1 MKRIPEQENVKM
13 ELASDRINVN
23 FGENNGFYVRAS
35 GGISCYGDT
44 VYNDIYYALH
54 DKITAAS
61 KMVQEYM
68 NAMANAPPLTAID
81 FDMPYKKLAEFNGVV
96 LGGIETENGEYNF
109 TTWRKDNNSLYWGH
123 YYGTDYTEAKEDFA
137 ARANLVN
144 ENKFFDSEMEKLEKW
159 SEDVKKSL
167 ELELKNLDIEIKFK
181 KAEARKLLR
190 LEDKL
195 NMQKEIKELEKKRN
209 NLRFNLF
216 EEQDKIDDNKEK
228 LIEEIEEKMKQKI
241 EVEELFRIKWKIIQ
255 EEN

>member
-1 MKRIPEQENVKM
+1 METKKFLAELMKRIPEQENVKM

-144 ENKFFDSEMEKLEKW
+144 ENKFFDSE
-159 SEDVKKSL
+159 
-167 ELELKNLDIEIKFK
+167 ELAEISRCIKNT
-181 KAEARKLLR
+181 
-190 LEDKL
+190 LEDECTLTDTSKVL
-195 NMQKEIKELEKKRN
+195 L
-209 NLRFNLF
+209 
-216 EEQDKIDDNKEK
+216 DKIYKK
-228 LIEEIEEKMKQKI
+228 IEEA
-241 EVEELFRIKWKIIQ
+241 VPGLDELTTKLQ
-255 EEN
+255 EQGYNQSL